1 MFFKKVSKGCVCV
14 CVCVYVC
21 VCVSVCVRL
30 CITCDPLGKREVL
43 PLKGVTP
50 RFLYKL
56 LSLGTGDIRG
66 AQIPSGGD

>member
-1 MFFKKVSKGCVCV
+1 MFFKKVSKVCV
-14 CVCVYVC
+14 CVHARTRAY
-21 VCVSVCVRL
+21 VSVCVHL
-30 CITCDPLGKREVL
+30 CITYDPLGKREVL
-43 PLKGVTP
+43 PTKGVTP